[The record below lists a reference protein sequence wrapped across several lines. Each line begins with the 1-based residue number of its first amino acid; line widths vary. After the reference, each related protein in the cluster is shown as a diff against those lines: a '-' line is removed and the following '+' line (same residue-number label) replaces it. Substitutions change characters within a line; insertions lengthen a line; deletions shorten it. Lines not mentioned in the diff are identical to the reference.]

1 MPALLGELKGS
12 NPSKSSVETSHPKDS
27 SVQMR
32 ARAMHTT
39 VIIQRSWL
47 KFDMMIWKPL
57 FSVPIK
63 FLGAVK
69 HWMQNPQNYV
79 TSTDPH
85 PGISKQPR

>member
-1 MPALLGELKGS
+1 MPALLDELKGS
-12 NPSKSSVETSHPKDS
+12 RQNHQKRYVETSQIPNS

-47 KFDMMIWKPL
+47 KFDIMIWKPL

-63 FLGAVK
+63 FLGAVTLDAKSGKEQINRNQK
-69 HWMQNPQNYV
+69 HVCNL
-79 TSTDPH
+79 
-85 PGISKQPR
+85 